1 MEKAIEVEVL
11 DLSGIDPTMTHV
23 LINVNIGRLS
33 PTNANKYLKNTKE
46 KLPLCKMLNE
56 QGISYSLVGCRSD
69 GQQVVGVN
77 VEYTDNDNPT
87 PKSMEFDF
95 NSAMEIVES

>member
-11 DLSGIDPTMTHV
+11 DLTGIDPEMTHV
-23 LINVNIGRLS
+23 LINVNTGRMPPNS
-33 PTNANKYLKNTKE
+33 ARKYLKDTKE
-46 KLPLCKMLNE
+46 TLPLCKMLDE
-56 QGISYSLVGCRSD
+56 QGISYSLIGCRSD

-77 VEYTDNDNPT
+77 VEYTDDDNPT
-87 PKSMEFDF
+87 PKSMGVNF

>member
-23 LINVNIGRLS
+23 LINVNIGRMPPARAS
-33 PTNANKYLKNTKE
+33 KYLKDTQE
-46 KLPLCKMLNE
+46 TLPLCKMLNE

-69 GQQVVGVN
+69 GQLEIGVN
-77 VEYTDNDNPT
+77 VEYTGDNNST
-87 PKSMEFDF
+87 QKSTGFNF